1 MYDKPVN
8 SDEMNGPIMDNS
20 EMNAPPQIYQQPPPM
35 YQNPPP
41 QNPPPQY
48 PPQQYPPTY
57 QPPVAQP
64 VYQPPT
70 AQAVY
75 QPPIAQPVYQP
86 PVSAPIIQVVQT
98 NNNAPTTHSVKV
110 ETVTYHSSNTHVR
123 TTSISAY
130 CPFCKKN
137 VMTAPET
144 SCNFA
149 NFLCFL
155 FTYPFIF
162 IPWCWFQASRGKEIS
177 CLDAIHKCPI
187 CGSIIGNY
195 SAC

>member
-1 MYDKPVN
+1 MHRGSGKEGLGHGIDKDQN
-8 SDEMNGPIMDNS
+8 NGHDDVHRRS

-41 QNPPPQY
+41 
-48 PPQQYPPTY
+48 QYPPTY

-75 QPPIAQPVYQP
+75 LPPVAQPVYQP

-130 CPFCKKN
+130 
-137 VMTAPET
+137 
-144 SCNFA
+144 
-149 NFLCFL
+149 
-155 FTYPFIF
+155 
-162 IPWCWFQASRGKEIS
+162 
-177 CLDAIHKCPI
+177 
-187 CGSIIGNY
+187 
-195 SAC
+195 